1 MSNNS
6 LSTKDLE
13 LFKKLKRRNGII
25 LTIFSLIYIAI
36 ATAVAMF
43 IGTTKTVEVSEP
55 HEFYSNYEK
64 FDDIVSLLDL
74 FQGELSL
81 NDVLNQDMI
90 ILTKLRE
97 SKIRINEKV
106 AKEREKQARAVQ
118 SKK

>member
-1 MSNNS
+1 M
-6 LSTKDLE
+6 
-13 LFKKLKRRNGII
+13 
-25 LTIFSLIYIAI
+25 
-36 ATAVAMF
+36 
-43 IGTTKTVEVSEP
+43 
-55 HEFYSNYEK
+55 
-64 FDDIVSLLDL
+64 SLLDL

-106 AKEREKQARAVQ
+106 AKEREKQARAIQ